1 MAIERV
7 PEKMLAAQVVEF
19 NKPYKIHYIPTPRG
33 PLHEHDILVRV
44 AAASLC
50 HTDGMVLEG
59 ILGTPLPCT
68 ASHEGAGTVVAI
80 GSSVSGFKP
89 GDRILCGLTYHRCG
103 VCTDCK
109 GPEHKQQY
117 CAHGGGYLGVGRDGA
132 FAEYE
137 VIDGRECSLL
147 PDNLSFESAAPL
159 ACAGITIW
167 CGLARA
173 GLKAGEWIAI
183 VGAGGGL
190 GHLGVQFAKALGL
203 NVIAVDARDE
213 ALQLAK
219 DCGADVLVD
228 ARQDKN
234 KVVEDVQKVTGGQG
248 ADSTL
253 NVSDHESAAA
263 TSVAVTKR
271 HYDVD
276 EDELLSTFSILIG
289 KVADPKSAKIDG
301 TMIQIAQPEKIS
313 VPFEDVIFRDI
324 RIHGSLVGS
333 RGEAQKMLELVSKHN
348 IKIQTNPFKGL
359 EEIPKAVELAHSGR
373 MKGKPVIILDEEAIE
388 RERKSGLQMI

>member
-1 MAIERV
+1 MAFEGV
-7 PEKMLAAQVVEF
+7 PDKMLAAQVVEF
-19 NKPYKIHYIPTPRG
+19 NKPYKIHSIPTPRG

-50 HTDGMVLEG
+50 HTDGMVSEG
-59 ILGTPLPCT
+59 ILDTPLPCT
-68 ASHEGAGTVVAI
+68 ASHEGAGTIVAI

-89 GDRILCGLTYHRCG
+89 GDRILCSLTYHRCG
-103 VCTDCK
+103 VCTDCA
-109 GPEHKQQY
+109 GPEHERQY
-117 CAHGGGYLGVGRDGA
+117 CAHSGGNLGIVRDGS

-137 VIDGRECSLL
+137 VVDGRECSLL

-167 CGLARA
+167 SGLVRA

-219 DCGADVLVD
+219 NCGADVLVD

-234 KVVEDVQKVTGGQG
+234 KVVEDVQKVTGGLG

-263 TSVAVTKR
+263 TAAAVTKR
-271 HYDVD
+271 
-276 EDELLSTFSILIG
+276 LLIG

-359 EEIPKAVELAHSGR
+359 GEIPKAVELAHSGR
-373 MKGKPVIILDEEAIE
+373 MKGKPVIIVDDEAIE
-388 RERKSGLQMI
+388 KEKKSGLQMI

>member
-1 MAIERV
+1 MSFQGV
-7 PEKMLAAQVVEF
+7 PDKMLAAQVIEF
-19 NKPYKIHYIPTPRG
+19 NQPYKIHHIPTPRG
-33 PLHEHDILVRV
+33 PLHEHDILIRV

-50 HTDGMVLEG
+50 HTDSMVSAG
-59 ILGTPLPCT
+59 ILATPLPCV
-68 ASHEGAGTVVAI
+68 ASHEGAGTIIAI

-89 GDRILCGLTYHRCG
+89 GDRILCSLTYHRCG
-103 VCTDCK
+103 VCTDCT
-109 GPEHKQQY
+109 GPEHDRQY
-117 CAHGGGYLGVGRDGA
+117 CAHSGGNLGIVRDGS

-137 VIDGRECSLL
+137 VVDGRECSLL

-159 ACAGITIW
+159 AWGGIV
-167 CGLARA
+167 RA
-173 GLKAGEWIAI
+173 GLKAGQWIAI

-219 DCGADVLVD
+219 DCGADLLVD

-234 KVVEDVQKVTGGQG
+234 KVIEDVQKVTGGLV

-253 NVSDHESAAA
+253 NVSDHKSAAA
-263 TSVAVTKR
+263 TAVAVTKR
-271 HYDVD
+271 H
-276 EDELLSTFSILIG
+276 
-289 KVADPKSAKIDG
+289 G
-301 TMIQIAQPEKIS
+301 TMIQIAQPGKIS

-348 IKIQTNPFKGL
+348 IKIQTNSFKGL
-359 EEIPKAVELAHSGR
+359 GEIPKAVELAHSGI
-373 MKGKPVIILDEEAIE
+373 MKGKPVIIVDDEAIE
-388 RERKSGLQMI
+388 REKKSGLQMI

>member
-1 MAIERV
+1 MSFQGV
-7 PEKMLAAQVVEF
+7 PDKMLAAQVIEF
-19 NKPYKIHYIPTPRG
+19 NQPYKIHHIPTPRG
-33 PLHEHDILVRV
+33 PLHEHDILIRV

-50 HTDGMVLEG
+50 HTDSMVSAG
-59 ILGTPLPCT
+59 ILATPLPCV
-68 ASHEGAGTVVAI
+68 ASHEGAGTIIAI

-89 GDRILCGLTYHRCG
+89 GDRILCSLTYHRCG
-103 VCTDCK
+103 VCTDCT
-109 GPEHKQQY
+109 GPEHDRQY
-117 CAHGGGYLGVGRDGA
+117 CAHSGGNLGIVRDGS

-137 VIDGRECSLL
+137 VVDGRECRG
-147 PDNLSFESAAPL
+147 
-159 ACAGITIW
+159 GIV
-167 CGLARA
+167 RA
-173 GLKAGEWIAI
+173 GLKAGQWIAI

-219 DCGADVLVD
+219 DCGADLLVD

-234 KVVEDVQKVTGGQG
+234 KVIEDVQKVTGGLG

-253 NVSDHESAAA
+253 NVSDHKSAAA
-263 TSVAVTKR
+263 TAVAVTKR
-271 HYDVD
+271 
-276 EDELLSTFSILIG
+276 L
-289 KVADPKSAKIDG
+289 ADPKFAKIDG
-301 TMIQIAQPEKIS
+301 TMIQIAQPGKIS

-348 IKIQTNPFKGL
+348 IKIQTNSFKGL
-359 EEIPKAVELAHSGR
+359 GEIPKAVELAHSGR
-373 MKGKPVIILDEEAIE
+373 MKGKPVIIVDDEAIE
-388 RERKSGLQMI
+388 REKKSGLQMI

>member
-1 MAIERV
+1 MAFEGV

-19 NKPYKIHYIPTPRG
+19 NQPYKIHHIPTPRG

-59 ILGTPLPCT
+59 IMGTSLPCV
-68 ASHEGAGTVVAI
+68 ASHEGAGTIVAI

-89 GDRILCGLTYHRCG
+89 GDRILCSLNYHRCG
-103 VCTDCK
+103 VCTDCT
-109 GPEHKQQY
+109 GPEHEQHY
-117 CAHGGGYLGVGRDGA
+117 CASNGGYLGIHRDGS

-137 VIDGRECSLL
+137 VVDGRESSLL

-167 CGLARA
+167 GGLVRA
-173 GLKAGEWIAI
+173 GLKEGEWIAI

-203 NVIAVDARDE
+203 KVIAVDARDE

-228 ARQDKN
+228 ARQDKD
-234 KVVEDVQKVTGGQG
+234 KVVEDAQKVTGGLG

-253 NVSDHESAAA
+253 NVSDHESAATTA
-263 TSVAVTKR
+263 VAVTKR
-271 HYDVD
+271 H
-276 EDELLSTFSILIG
+276 
-289 KVADPKSAKIDG
+289 G

-333 RGEAQKMLELVSKHN
+333 QGEAQKMLELVSKHN

-359 EEIPKAVELAHSGR
+359 GEIPKAVELAHSGR
-373 MKGKPVIILDEEAIE
+373 MKGKPVIIVDDEAIE
-388 RERKSGLQMI
+388 REKKSGLQMI

>member
-1 MAIERV
+1 MSFEGV
-7 PEKMLAAQVVEF
+7 PDKMLAAQVVEF

-59 ILGTPLPCT
+59 IMGTSLPCI
-68 ASHEGAGTVVAI
+68 ASHEGAGTIVAT

-89 GDRILCGLTYHRCG
+89 GDRILCSLNYHRCG
-103 VCTDCK
+103 VCTDCT
-109 GPEHKQQY
+109 GSEHEQQY
-117 CAHGGGYLGVGRDGA
+117 CASSGGHLGIHRDGS

-137 VIDGRECSLL
+137 VVDGRECSLL

-159 ACAGITIW
+159 ACLESLFFGDMIIF
-167 CGLARA
+167 
-173 GLKAGEWIAI
+173 I
-183 VGAGGGL
+183 VGLHSGL
-190 GHLGVQFAKALGL
+190 LDAQELQLQLVNPNLCDTKPFAKLGGL

-234 KVVEDVQKVTGGQG
+234 QVVEDAQRITGGLG

-263 TSVAVTKR
+263 TAAAVTKR
-271 HYDVD
+271 H
-276 EDELLSTFSILIG
+276 
-289 KVADPKSAKIDG
+289 G

-324 RIHGSLVGS
+324 RIHGSPCCVGS
-333 RGEAQKMLELVSKHN
+333 QGESTKMLELVSKHN

-359 EEIPKAVELAHSGR
+359 GEIPKAVELAHSGR
-373 MKGKPVIILDEEAIE
+373 MKGKPVILVDDEAIE
-388 RERKSGLQMI
+388 REKKSGLQMI

>member
-1 MAIERV
+1 MAFEGV

-19 NKPYKIHYIPTPRG
+19 NQPYKIHSIPTPRG
-33 PLHEHDILVRV
+33 PLHEHDMLVRV

-50 HTDGMVLEG
+50 HTDGMMLEG
-59 ILGTPLPCT
+59 ILGTSLPCV
-68 ASHEGAGTVVAI
+68 ASHEGAGTIVAV
-80 GSSVSGFKP
+80 GSSVSGFKQ
-89 GDRILCGLTYHRCG
+89 GDRILCSLNYHRCG
-103 VCTDCK
+103 VCTDCT
-109 GPEHKQQY
+109 GPEHEQHY
-117 CAHGGGYLGVGRDGA
+117 CASTGGYLGIHRDGS

-137 VIDGRECSLL
+137 VVDGRECSLL
-147 PDNLSFESAAPL
+147 PDNLSFESAAP
-159 ACAGITIW
+159 
-167 CGLARA
+167 A
-173 GLKAGEWIAI
+173 GLKAGEWVAI

-234 KVVEDVQKVTGGQG
+234 KVVEDVQKVTGGLG

-263 TSVAVTKR
+263 TAVAVTKR
-271 HYDVD
+271 H
-276 EDELLSTFSILIG
+276 
-289 KVADPKSAKIDG
+289 G

-324 RIHGSLVGS
+324 RIHGSLVGL
-333 RGEAQKMLELVSKHN
+333 GEL
-348 IKIQTNPFKGL
+348 
-359 EEIPKAVELAHSGR
+359 PKAVELAHSGR
-373 MKGKPVIILDEEAIE
+373 MKGKPVIIVDDEAIE
-388 RERKSGLQMI
+388 REKKSGLQMI